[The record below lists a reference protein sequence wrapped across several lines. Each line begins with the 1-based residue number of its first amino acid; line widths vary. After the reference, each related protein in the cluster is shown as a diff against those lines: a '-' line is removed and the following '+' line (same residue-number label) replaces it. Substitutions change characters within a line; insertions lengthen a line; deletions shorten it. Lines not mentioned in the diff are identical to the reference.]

1 MAEFLTAKAC
11 TAKIEE
17 MVREAGEKIWLI
29 SPYIDIDEQLKQRL
43 RARARA
49 GIEMR
54 LVYRG
59 KKLPEG
65 ESEWLN
71 SIDSL
76 EIRSHANLHA
86 KCYMNERE
94 ALITSLNLYEYSQV
108 NNVEWGILVSRFGDE
123 ELYEQIRKEA
133 VHVFQNSVVE
143 KKPVKRPQPTTART
157 PSSAPAD
164 DVIGARIPDSPGA
177 WGNAPADDI
186 IEFAEGV
193 FFENDRSAPADDVI
207 VYHADETTARTP
219 SAPPAQ
225 TKTAKRPRKRTADRK
240 PSLPKTGVCVR
251 DSAAIDFDIL
261 KPYCDKCFRS
271 WNRYKNREYKEEWC
285 HACGRDWTTDMDRP
299 LCLDCLQRYR
309 GLLVEQGHGREHPG
323 NGVCIRDAE
332 PIEFDLSK
340 PYCGK
345 CFRSWNRYKNREY
358 QESACH
364 MCGCYGPS
372 TMDRPICADC
382 YLNVEHIA
390 FTQALGSDYALWVS
404 WDDDM

>member
-1 MAEFLTAKAC
+1 MAKFLTAKAC

-43 RARARA
+43 RARDGA

-143 KKPVKRPQPTTART
+143 KKPVKKKPVKRPQPITART

-164 DVIGARIPDSPGA
+164 DPIGARIPDSLGA
-177 WGNAPADDI
+177 WGSAPADDI

-207 VYHADETTARTP
+207 VYRADEAT
-219 SAPPAQ
+219 AQ
-225 TKTAKRPRKRTADRK
+225 TPPPRSNQDRQAPAK
-240 PSLPKTGVCVR
+240 
-251 DSAAIDFDIL
+251 
-261 KPYCDKCFRS
+261 
-271 WNRYKNREYKEEWC
+271 
-285 HACGRDWTTDMDRP
+285 
-299 LCLDCLQRYR
+299 
-309 GLLVEQGHGREHPG
+309 
-323 NGVCIRDAE
+323 
-332 PIEFDLSK
+332 
-340 PYCGK
+340 
-345 CFRSWNRYKNREY
+345 
-358 QESACH
+358 
-364 MCGCYGPS
+364 
-372 TMDRPICADC
+372 ADC
-382 YLNVEHIA
+382 RPQTVPP
-390 FTQALGSDYALWVS
+390 
-404 WDDDM
+404 

>member
-1 MAEFLTAKAC
+1 MAKFLTAKAC

-94 ALITSLNLYEYSQV
+94 ALITSLNLYEYSQM
-108 NNVEWGILVSRFGDE
+108 NNVEWGILVSRFDDG
-123 ELYEQIRKEA
+123 ELYRRISEEA
-133 VHVFQNSVVE
+133 DHVFRNSVVE

-157 PSSAPAD
+157 PSNAP
-164 DVIGARIPDSPGA
+164 RIPDSPGA

-207 VYHADETTARTP
+207 IYHADETTAWTPPPPSPLKPRPP
-219 SAPPAQ
+219 SA
-225 TKTAKRPRKRTADRK
+225 RESGLRTANRLF
-240 PSLPKTGVCVR
+240 PR
-251 DSAAIDFDIL
+251 RASA
-261 KPYCDKCFRS
+261 
-271 WNRYKNREYKEEWC
+271 
-285 HACGRDWTTDMDRP
+285 
-299 LCLDCLQRYR
+299 
-309 GLLVEQGHGREHPG
+309 
-323 NGVCIRDAE
+323 
-332 PIEFDLSK
+332 
-340 PYCGK
+340 
-345 CFRSWNRYKNREY
+345 
-358 QESACH
+358 
-364 MCGCYGPS
+364 
-372 TMDRPICADC
+372 
-382 YLNVEHIA
+382 
-390 FTQALGSDYALWVS
+390 
-404 WDDDM
+404 